1 MGENDEE
8 AGAHLLVVVG
18 HEEKAG
24 KGLSGVEQISGEE
37 ELGSGDI
44 PVRKRE

>member
-24 KGLSGVEQISGEE
+24 KGLAGVEQISSDEK
-37 ELGSGDI
+37 LGSGD
-44 PVRKRE
+44 VLARK

>member
-18 HEEKAG
+18 REEKAG

-37 ELGSGDI
+37 ELGFGDV